1 MKIIHII
8 QSSKLYML
16 LPFFLLTVPVYN
28 AQLSSLNLSIP
39 ITQKQDQSEFKS
51 IVIKYL
57 SPNNKSDYY
66 DNVNLFIDKKKIGQ
80 LSFNDQ
86 IIIPLSKSIDIS
98 KMNFEAKYE
107 TMTEKCQFKDQ
118 NTLLITCN
126 IKAIKKA
133 ETSVQLML

>member
-1 MKIIHII
+1 
-8 QSSKLYML
+8 ML

-66 DNVNLFIDKKKIGQ
+66 DNVNLFIDNKKIGQ

-86 IIIPLSKSIDIS
+86 IIIPLSKSIDIG